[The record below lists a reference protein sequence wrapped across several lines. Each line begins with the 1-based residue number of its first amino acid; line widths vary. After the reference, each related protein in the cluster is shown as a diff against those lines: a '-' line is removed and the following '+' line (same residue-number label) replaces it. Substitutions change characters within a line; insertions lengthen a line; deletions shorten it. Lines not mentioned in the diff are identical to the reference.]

1 MCVFLSD
8 NQEEYLMN
16 ENQDYLT
23 QSEEIDEL
31 DKLDLTDGEWK
42 LWSYLN
48 KKSGPFNKALF
59 ETIFQADY
67 LNLKRMEQ
75 VFTEEVQAY
84 RMYKT
89 DPKYLFDLAN
99 KIENASR

>member
-1 MCVFLSD
+1 MF
-8 NQEEYLMN
+8 NQEEYVMN
-16 ENQDYLT
+16 ENQDHLT
-23 QSEEIDEL
+23 QSDEIDEL

-42 LWSYLN
+42 LWAYLN
-48 KKSGPFNKALF
+48 KKSGPFNTALF
-59 ETIFQADY
+59 ETIFQADC
-67 LNLKRMEQ
+67 LMLKQLEK

-89 DPKYLFDLAN
+89 VPNYFFNLAE